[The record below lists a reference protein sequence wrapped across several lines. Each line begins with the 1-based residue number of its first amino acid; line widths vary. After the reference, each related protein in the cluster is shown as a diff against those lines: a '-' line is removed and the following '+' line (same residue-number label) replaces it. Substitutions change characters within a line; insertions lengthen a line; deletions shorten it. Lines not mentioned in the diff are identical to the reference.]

1 MGMKLSHLFYVALG
15 VSAGLLLAPK
25 SGLWNRYLTRKTK
38 EGQNLVRIGIKKT
51 EAAVADAADGLIDIM
66 EKGRKTIAS

>member
-1 MGMKLSHLFYVALG
+1 MKYSHLLYVLVG

-25 SGLWNRYLTRKTK
+25 AGLWNKFLTRKTK

-51 EAAVADAADGLIDIM
+51 EVAVADAADGLIDIL
-66 EKGRKTIAS
+66 ETGRKAVAS